1 MMNKRILLLSVLC
14 AVFSAMAQEKVY
26 EVSGGFSV
34 SYNNKESFAI
44 PNQINDDLMILLS
57 EEQLLTAVL
66 LDTTYTKKSKI
77 NTKRVSSFYTNLLG
91 YTVNENKYSLFFTDD
106 RNKKIGFQ
114 VFDFNN
120 RTSSFKV
127 IDFKLKKEKFIES
140 INYKNQFYLLSVSK
154 NSPDMNIYTFDENFT
169 ATKHIVSLKHLEYKN
184 PSTNYKTSLLKL
196 FNNNPAIKIE
206 ANNPNAIETTSKK
219 IKIYQKD
226 NQIIIAFDHRNIATQ
241 IQYLDLNT
249 FELTYKNINK
259 TPGYKK
265 SNSYIF
271 DNKLFQIASSNQK
284 MKFSVLDLQTDKLIK
299 EYKIT
304 KEDTIQFKNSPIIQE
319 GGGMFPSFSGNRVRE
334 MEKTSKYLRKISAA
348 NLGISVYKVANEY
361 NLVLGGTKEIITNNG
376 YTVVPSFDG
385 GFGVGSGFGNTTRV
399 SVSFNPTFYGY
410 SDYTNTKSTY
420 INCLFD
426 ENFDPL
432 KGDIP
437 INSFDIINNFE
448 DTLKKPLAVSIF
460 KHQEALHYAYF
471 DKNDKMFKLYKF
483 QE

>member
-1 MMNKRILLLSVLC
+1 MKKIILLIGIFCV
-14 AVFSAMAQEKVY
+14 VFLATAQEKIY
-26 EVSGGFSV
+26 EASGGFSLEN
-34 SYNNKESFAI
+34 NNKESFVI

-57 EEQLLTAVL
+57 EKQLLTAIL
-66 LDTTYTKKSKI
+66 LDTVYTQKSKI

-91 YTVNENKYSLFFTDD
+91 YSVKENKYSLFFTNE
-106 RNKKIGFQ
+106 RNKKIGVQ

-120 RTSSFKV
+120 RTSSFKI

-140 INYKNQFYLLSVSK
+140 INYKNQFYLFSVSK

-169 ATKHIVSLKHLEYKN
+169 ATKHIISLKHLEYKN
-184 PSTNYKTSLLKL
+184 PSTNYKTSLHKI
-196 FNNNPAIKIE
+196 FNDNPAIIIE

-226 NQIIIAFDHRNIATQ
+226 NQIIIAFDNRNIVTQ

-271 DNKLFQIASSNQK
+271 DNKLFQIESSNQK

-319 GGGMFPSFSGNRVRE
+319 GGGMFPSFSGDRVRE

-376 YTVVPSFDG
+376 YTMVPSFQG
-385 GFGVGSGFGNTTRV
+385 GIGAGGNFGNFTTI

-410 SDYTNTKSTY
+410 GNYTNTKSTY

-426 ENFDPL
+426 ENFDHL

-437 INSFDIINNFE
+437 INSFDIVNNFE
-448 DTLKKPLAVSIF
+448 DSLKKPLAVTIF
-460 KHQEALHYAYF
+460 KHQEALHYGYF
-471 DKNDKMFKLYKF
+471 DKNDKMFKLFKF
-483 QE
+483 EE